1 MPSRSE
7 TVRAIEEAA
16 IVGII
21 RMRDPDGLPQVV
33 DALAAGGVQALEIT
47 MTVPGAIDLIR
58 RVSGSLPKGFFLGAG
73 TVLDGATVDQVVDAG
88 ARFIVSPILRMDV
101 IEAAHRHDVPV
112 LPGCFTPTEIFTA
125 WEAGADIVKL
135 FPSTSGPSFVRD
147 MRGPLPHIKL
157 MPTGGVSVENAGDWI
172 RAGSVAVGVGSA
184 LLDPAAIASKNY
196 SVLTEKAA
204 RIVHN
209 VNSARR
215 TL

>member
-1 MPSRSE
+1 
-7 TVRAIEEAA
+7 
-16 IVGII
+16 
-21 RMRDPDGLPQVV
+21 
-33 DALAAGGVQALEIT
+33 
-47 MTVPGAIDLIR
+47 
-58 RVSGSLPKGFFLGAG
+58 
-73 TVLDGATVDQVVDAG
+73 
-88 ARFIVSPILRMDV
+88 MDV